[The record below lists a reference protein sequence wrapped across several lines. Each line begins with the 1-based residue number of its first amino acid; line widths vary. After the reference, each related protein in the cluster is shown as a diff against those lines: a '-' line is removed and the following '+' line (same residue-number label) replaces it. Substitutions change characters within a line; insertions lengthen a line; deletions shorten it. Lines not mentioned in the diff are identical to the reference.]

1 MSKKLENTTSQQLTL
16 FAEGFPASLTA
27 SQGNGK
33 PAQTNGI
40 YGENL
45 PVSLA
50 KLTPGGLWLKMYQD
64 YSQVKM
70 DGTLEEFSLTWPKS
84 GMMQNGTVFRLRLL
98 GQSSSAKECSLWP
111 TPQASESFR
120 LTMKLESSLKGI
132 EKSRKGGG
140 AVDVSRV
147 IAEEFSAYPTPNLY
161 EWVMGFPQN
170 WTEIE

>member
-1 MSKKLENTTSQQLTL
+1 MSEKSESTTLSQLTL
-16 FAEGFPASLTA
+16 FAGDSLASPTA
-27 SQGNGK
+27 LQGNGK

-40 YGENL
+40 CGESL

-50 KLTPGGLWLKMYQD
+50 KLAPGGLWVKMYQD

-70 DGTLEEFSLTWPKS
+70 DGTLEEFSLIWPKS

-98 GQSSSAKECSLWP
+98 EQSNAAKECSLWP

-120 LTMKLESSLKGI
+120 LKMKLESSLKGI
-132 EKSRKGGG
+132 KKSRKGGG

-161 EWVMGFPQN
+161 EWIMGFPQN
-170 WTEIE
+170 WTEVG